1 MVLWVTFA
9 IMTAAALAALLW
21 PIYRRG
27 TSEAGVL
34 DAELAVYRDQLA
46 EIDRDTARGLIGTEE
61 AQATRNEVSRR
72 MLAAAGSEHPEPARP
87 SPGARGAVLVSALV
101 GIPVVALST
110 YLAFGRPNLPG
121 LPQSERMATA
131 LERSDYAAMVAQVE
145 AHLADNP
152 RDAQGWLVLAPAYR
166 GMGRYGEAAEAFA
179 RALELVP
186 ATPDLLTN
194 AGETLVLANEGLVTA
209 KARDAFQQA
218 LALDHGNAKALF
230 YRALADRQDGK
241 HEQALATW
249 RAMLENAPAD
259 APWRPAVERQIA
271 SLERERSEAPRLS
284 EADIAKAEELEG
296 EDRQAMIRGMVDGLQ
311 QRLELDGDDLQ
322 GWLRLAHARAVLG
335 EPSAAM
341 AALRSAEQHFSGDPD
356 SLGQITK
363 ARNTLG
369 LGKSTGEVSP

>member
-1 MVLWVTFA
+1 MLLWVTFA
-9 IMTAAALAALLW
+9 IMTAAVLAALLW
-21 PIYRRG
+21 PIYRRRR
-27 TSEAGVL
+27 SEAGFR

-46 EIDRDTARGLIGTEE
+46 EIDRDVARGLIDAEE
-61 AQATRNEVSRR
+61 AHAARNEVSRR
-72 MLAAAGSEHPEPARP
+72 MLAAAGSEHPDPARQA
-87 SPGARGAVLVSALV
+87 PGARRAALVSALV

-110 YLAFGRPNLPG
+110 YLAFGRPDLPG

-186 ATPDLLTN
+186 ATPDLLTD

-218 LALDHGNAKALF
+218 LALDHDNAKALF

-284 EADIAKAEELEG
+284 EADIAKADELEG

-311 QRLELDGDDLQ
+311 QRLEQDGDDLQ

-356 SLGQITK
+356 SLGQIAK
-363 ARNTLG
+363 ARNALG
-369 LGKSTGEVSP
+369 LGESTGEVSP